1 MEETWATDLLGAIK
15 YPNVTG
21 VSQYFVSVNLFFGKP
36 IEMLKKKLKNCLWL
50 RSIVLVE
57 EQTDNPSPKGRTKP
71 QVLDRF
77 LCLQEQN
84 NAGDSCEFGGFLE
97 SSEMT
102 SVSAS

>member
-36 IEMLKKKLKNCLWL
+36 IETLKKKLKNCLWL

-57 EQTDNPSPKGRTKP
+57 EQTDNPSPKGLKYW
-71 QVLDRF
+71 
-77 LCLQEQN
+77 
-84 NAGDSCEFGGFLE
+84 ADSCVFRSKIMLE
-97 SSEMT
+97 I
-102 SVSAS
+102 VANLVDF